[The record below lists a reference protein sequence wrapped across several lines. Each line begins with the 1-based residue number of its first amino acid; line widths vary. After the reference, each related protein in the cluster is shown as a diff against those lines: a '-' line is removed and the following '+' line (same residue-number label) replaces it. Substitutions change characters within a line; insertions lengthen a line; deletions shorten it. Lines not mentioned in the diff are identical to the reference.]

1 MKYSLN
7 NPLVPCN
14 SNPKCKADRH
24 LLDHPDLCR
33 DFSRNKFNGRDA
45 LTWIQNVVASFI
57 RRPVTWND
65 IEEQRNNNNNN
76 KTTSESTSSPTYP
89 THICILKSIYVH
101 ISMFLLPSPA
111 AGPGWQ
117 HILCGASGV
126 ALYIPCIKDTAPSH
140 SLRLSTRTLGAFLF
154 YRKWNWLVVWDN
166 VLVRR

>member
-101 ISMFLLPSPA
+101 ISMFLLPKLLLVLV
-111 AGPGWQ
+111 GN
-117 HILCGASGV
+117 IFYV
-126 ALYIPCIKDTAPSH
+126 ARLALPFYIPCIKDTAPSH

-154 YRKWNWLVVWDN
+154 YRKRNWLVVWDN